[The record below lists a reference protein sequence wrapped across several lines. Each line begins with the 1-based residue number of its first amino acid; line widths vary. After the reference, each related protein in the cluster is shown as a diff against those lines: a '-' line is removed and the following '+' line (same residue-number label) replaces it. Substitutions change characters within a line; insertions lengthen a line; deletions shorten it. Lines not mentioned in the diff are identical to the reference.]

1 VSWTHVLGLPPSQG
15 TPHPAVQRGDE
26 AAASTALEV
35 AAGKVW
41 RLVTDYPDYFPPY
54 TDHGH

>member
-1 VSWTHVLGLPPSQG
+1 VYWTSRRVKERRNLPFQDA
-15 TPHPAVQRGDE
+15 TK